1 MSCWSAMVCAAFA
14 FTLGLGT
21 TVRLQAQSSP
31 TVPSAASRGAPLP
44 ERLSASTRAA
54 IRALADSLS
63 TERLPSYALLDK
75 AAEGALKGAD
85 DTRILA
91 AVRALSQRLRSA
103 RSLLDVEATD
113 DELLAAAGA
122 LYAGVPSSTIS
133 RLAATHRAR
142 RTSSESL
149 TVPLGVVGELAA
161 ARVPTDVALKAVDQ
175 LLARGAADADL
186 RQFRATVDRNIRDGR
201 TPRDATTDGVQRT
214 LRGLDRVP

>member
-1 MSCWSAMVCAAFA
+1 MTCRLASFGAIVAYTLAAA
-14 FTLGLGT
+14 AILP
-21 TVRLQAQSSP
+21 LQAQSLRGTQS
-31 TVPSAASRGAPLP
+31 TGAPLP

-54 IRALADSLS
+54 IRSLEDSLS
-63 TERLPSYALLDK
+63 TERLPSYALIDK

-85 DTRILA
+85 DARILA

-103 RSLLDVEATD
+103 RTLLNVEAAD

-122 LYAGVPSSTIS
+122 LYAGVPPSTIS
-133 RLAATHRAR
+133 RLATAHRAR

-149 TVPLGVVGELAA
+149 TVPLGVIGELAA
-161 ARVPTDVALKAVDQ
+161 ARVPADVAFKAVDQ
-175 LLARGAADADL
+175 LLSRGAGDAEL

-201 TPRDATTDGVQRT
+201 SPRDATTDGALRT

>member
-1 MSCWSAMVCAAFA
+1 MKWLASLGVMAAG
-14 FTLGLGT
+14 TLVAAGFVPLA
-21 TVRLQAQSSP
+21 AQSSSSAQ
-31 TVPSAASRGAPLP
+31 VPSPRGAPLP
-44 ERLSASTRAA
+44 ERLTASTRAA

-85 DTRILA
+85 DARILA
-91 AVRALSQRLRSA
+91 AVRALAQRVRSA
-103 RSLLDVEATD
+103 RALLDAEATD

-142 RTSSESL
+142 RTSTESL
-149 TVPLGVVGELAA
+149 TVPLGVVGELAT
-161 ARVPTDVALKAVDQ
+161 ARVPADVALKAVDQ
-175 LLARGAADADL
+175 LLSRGAADTDF
-186 RQFRATVDRNIRDGR
+186 RQFRATVDRSIRDGR